1 MHALLPDLVVIAAE
15 GVPYD
20 SPMAR
25 LAVPLGILIFLG
37 LPYLL
42 LRSNLGTRRGYLV
55 MATSTFGF
63 MIILSLFWAFG
74 APGTPANTGPTNLPG
89 QVPDEYQPVWT
100 PFAEDSLI
108 AERDPYAGVVTDEG
122 AFSEEPPQGLDN
134 QQIEAGLG
142 DTQNFFSSEDGGARL
157 GEQWVAAE
165 SPQFA
170 VAPNGQAVMRA
181 TFGEVYQLDAEGNLP
196 EGIGEEQLGEV
207 IPEGEQGA
215 EFFTAYAFFDAGN
228 PIFPSMLFLGVSTAL
243 FAFHAVLLYRDEQ
256 REKREAEAV
265 VAEEPERV
273 RAGV

>member
-1 MHALLPDLVVIAAE
+1 MQALLPDLVVIAAE

-37 LPYLL
+37 GPYLL

-63 MIILSLFWAFG
+63 TIILSLFWAFG

-89 QVPDEYQPVWT
+89 QVPNEYQPVWT

-108 AERDPYAGVVTDEG
+108 AEREPYVSVISDEG
-122 AFSEEPPQGLDN
+122 AFGEEPPQGLGSE
-134 QQIEAGLG
+134 QIDAGVG
-142 DTQNFFSSEDGGARL
+142 DIQNFFSSESGGGRM
-157 GEQWVAAE
+157 GEQWGMAE

-170 VAPNGQAVMRA
+170 VAPNGQPVMRA
-181 TFGEVYQLDAEGNLP
+181 TFGEVYQLDDEGNLP
-196 EGIGEEQLGEV
+196 EGISEEQLDEV

-215 EFFTAYAFFDAGN
+215 ESFTAYAFFDAGN
-228 PIFPSMLFLGVSTAL
+228 PIFPSLVFLGVSTVL

-256 REKREAEAV
+256 REKREAGAELV
-265 VAEEPERV
+265 EEPGRV
-273 RAGV
+273 PAGV